1 MRITL
6 TRHGGQ
12 LAGMRLPPH
21 VIDTGTLDPV
31 RAERLKSLVA
41 RALASRSSASSSRGM
56 PDAMSYS
63 ITIDDEGSSTT
74 LKEGEAMSSSPF
86 GDLLEFLEQLK

>member
-12 LAGMRLPPH
+12 LAGMRLPPS
-21 VIDTGTLDPV
+21 VIDTATLDPV
-31 RAERLKSLVA
+31 RAERLKALVA
-41 RALASRSSASSSRGM
+41 RALASRSGGSSSRGM
-56 PDAMSYS
+56 PDARSYS

-74 LKEGEAMSSSPF
+74 LKEGESMASSPF
-86 GDLLEFLEQLK
+86 TELLEFLEQLG